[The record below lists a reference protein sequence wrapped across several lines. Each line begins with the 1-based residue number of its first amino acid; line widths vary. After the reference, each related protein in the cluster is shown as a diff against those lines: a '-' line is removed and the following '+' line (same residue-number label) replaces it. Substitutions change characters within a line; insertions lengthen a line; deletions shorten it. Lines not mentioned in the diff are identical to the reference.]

1 MPDRFEHYIFTRINC
16 EYPDDPHYPPKL
28 YARIAERRFDPDW
41 MNERCEMIAKYAVPS
56 IKAQTN
62 QNFKWIIL
70 AHVDTPKEYK
80 AKFEAAHE
88 GLAVVKYTD
97 LSPRAFLPEF
107 LSYRATAPW
116 VISTTLDSDD
126 GISIDFVEH
135 LQASFREK
143 KEYYN
148 FERGFMY
155 SPEKD
160 RFYGR
165 RSERNPFI
173 SLVESTENIR
183 GVFCRVHGAAH
194 LEAPIRQIGERQGYW
209 AQVVHG
215 DNILNKTAHKSRD
228 KGRLYSELS
237 ERFKLRL

>member
-16 EYPDDPHYPPKL
+16 EYPDDPHYPLKL
-28 YARIAERRFDPDW
+28 YARIAERRFDHGW
-41 MNERCEMIAKYAVPS
+41 MNDRCEMLARYAVPS

-70 AHVDTPKEYK
+70 AHIDMPDEFK
-80 AKFEAAHE
+80 AKFEEAHE
-88 GLAVVKYTD
+88 GLADVVYTE
-97 LSPRAFLPEF
+97 LSPREYLPEF
-107 LSYRATAPW
+107 LDTLVSTPW

-126 GISIDFVEH
+126 AISVDFVEH
-135 LQASFREK
+135 LQASFREE

-155 SPEKD
+155 SPEKG

-173 SLVESTENIR
+173 SLVEPMENVR

-215 DNILNKTAHKSRD
+215 DNILNKTAHKSKDR
-228 KGRLYSELS
+228 GRKYSELS
-237 ERFKLRL
+237 ERFKMYV